1 MTIPITTKIMPIII
15 TTVPIGANRGI
26 PRRSIPR
33 IIRSNP
39 VIAKCAT
46 ILFPSHV
53 VNSDPLF
60 FKVMVCTTDASTGF
74 DEDEVFFHVSCVER
88 E

>member
-1 MTIPITTKIMPIII
+1 MTIPTTTKIMPIII

-39 VIAKCAT
+39 VIAKCTT
-46 ILFPSHV
+46 IPFLSHV
-53 VNSDPLF
+53 VNRDPLF
-60 FKVMVCTTDASTGF
+60 FKVMIYTRDN
-74 DEDEVFFHVSCVER
+74 EI
-88 E
+88 